1 MTDASRPSRLRED
14 GIPEMRGYA
23 KRRSDKRGYTTPAGV
38 LPSVTTI
45 LGATSKGKARLE
57 AWLKQP
63 NAEAVSA
70 DARRRGTWL
79 HSQVEGWIEGAAPR
93 RGFGGGLQ
101 AGLHGAYWRNMQP
114 WLETHFVEALAIEKP
129 IWHPKGLSGTFD
141 CLGYAAYGGEPEALT
156 LMDWKTA
163 QRERQGDLLEDYFC
177 QLAAYRLGIT
187 YCYGLRPERALLVIA
202 RPHSYGPDVHE
213 LSCAQ
218 LDEYEAQFLKR
229 VEKFYATGP

>member
-1 MTDASRPSRLRED
+1 
-14 GIPEMRGYA
+14 MRGYA

-79 HSQVEGWIEGAAPR
+79 HSQVEGWIEGAPPR

-141 CLGYAAYGGEPEALT
+141 CLGFAAFGSSPAALT

-177 QLAAYRLGIT
+177 QLAAYRLGIEIVDVP
-187 YCYGLRPERALLVIA
+187 LRELARGTGQSLWVADRIDLAERERGGRLALDATSYLTILTDDPPRASA
-202 RPHSYGPDVHE
+202 RKARESVRRSP
-213 LSCAQ
+213 
-218 LDEYEAQFLKR
+218 
-229 VEKFYATGP
+229 